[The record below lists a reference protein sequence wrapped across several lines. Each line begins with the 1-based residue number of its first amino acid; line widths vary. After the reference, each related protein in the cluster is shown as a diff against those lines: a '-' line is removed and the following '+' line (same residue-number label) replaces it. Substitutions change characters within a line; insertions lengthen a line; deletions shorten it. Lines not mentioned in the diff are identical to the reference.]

1 MNLVKTLCFLL
12 FILFLDEI
20 MEAIG
25 VRRRFIEALA
35 SQFGRLLEAL
45 CILQEQQIFCRKATV
60 LAASVVRARA
70 GEKYG
75 CRHLGDLFFCSRQ
88 FSRSDALSVVEKC

>member
-1 MNLVKTLCFLL
+1 MTEYFPAVED
-12 FILFLDEI
+12 ILKAQI

-45 CILQEQQIFCRKATV
+45 CNLIISMLFCSIRSHKFSDCSFKCQIFCRNN
-60 LAASVVRARA
+60 RYFA
-70 GEKYG
+70 G
-75 CRHLGDLFFCSRQ
+75 RLR
-88 FSRSDALSVVEKC
+88 FSLP